1 MVLAGFAG
9 FQITWRAEVY
19 DGAPQSS
26 SAAEFGT
33 QGINFCAHKPRD
45 EQEWE
50 RALAGI
56 SCTLPS
62 TAADA
67 QNLSMEWPREAKI
80 VVAPDRREQ

>member
-50 RALAGI
+50 RALAAI
-56 SCTLPS
+56 SCTLPG

-67 QNLSMEWPREAKI
+67 QNPSMQCPRKAKI
-80 VVAPDRREQ
+80 VAAPDRREQ